1 MNASAPGSQ
10 PWVPVDARTAGEMS
24 SQLLGRP
31 SKQDQRG
38 ASRWTIESHL
48 LEEALA
54 LSVPVAPS
62 KSTSSPLVILRMV
75 EAAQ

>member
-1 MNASAPGSQ
+1 VRQALGSQ
-10 PWVPVDARTAGEMS
+10 PWVPIDARTAGEMS

-38 ASRWTIESHL
+38 ASRWAIESHL

-54 LSVPVAPS
+54 LSVPVPPS
-62 KSTSSPLVILRMV
+62 VSTSSPAMILAAM
-75 EAAQ
+75 EALR